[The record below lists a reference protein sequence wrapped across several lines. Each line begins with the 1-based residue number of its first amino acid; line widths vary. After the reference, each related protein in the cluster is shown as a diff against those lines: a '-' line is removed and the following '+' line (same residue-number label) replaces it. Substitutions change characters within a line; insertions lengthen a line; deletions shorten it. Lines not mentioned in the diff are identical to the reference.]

1 MTRRPYTEAEIREI
15 VAEEVARYFDCLAAE
30 AALAHI
36 ARRNRPL
43 LPRLIA
49 FARACLGSRKPG
61 TAKKAAPAIRT
72 PFHRSSIL

>member
-1 MTRRPYTEAEIREI
+1 MTRRPYTESEIRELI
-15 VAEEVARYFDCLAAE
+15 RSE
-30 AALAHI
+30 AAFERI

-61 TAKKAAPAIRT
+61 TAKKAAPATAT